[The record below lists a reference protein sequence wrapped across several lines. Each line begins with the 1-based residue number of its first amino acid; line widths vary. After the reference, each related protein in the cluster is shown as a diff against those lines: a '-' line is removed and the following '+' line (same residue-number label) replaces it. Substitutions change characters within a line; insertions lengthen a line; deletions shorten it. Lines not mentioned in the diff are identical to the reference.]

1 MKPTDALD
9 IRANFKWKC
18 GDSQWKEVVKQNIIL
33 SQGGKFFDGN
43 LVSVHHRKEDSDL
56 KEKELNAMLDTII
69 RAGTSGE
76 CFFIKDEMTNLVL
89 FASEKLDETDL
100 FDPTLAPTDKG
111 FAYFETPV
119 PLTDVRGR
127 KLLINVITWEKNFNK
142 TTGAFE
148 VSISCWNDSARTPDE
163 VATEIMS
170 NKDKDYQNF
179 VRQLGRFQW
188 IKSQSVKA
196 GTVVGAKQI
205 ELTDEQ
211 IEQIRLTTFKNSYG
225 MEQQDVVPLTTDL
238 IKKVVSNQKDRTK
251 ENGVQIQAGLG
262 YDLLSDEEWEEYKN
276 KMLVNPTNLVRI
288 LHAYWLLMSQT
299 IVEQAKE
306 KGDRTQRR
314 RLERENCPTEVVVVQ
329 FRKRKYL
336 NERGEETEE
345 SKKIDWSHR
354 WLVGGH
360 WRWQPYK
367 DPASGGEIKKR
378 IWISPYVK
386 GPEDKPFIPKDK
398 VFILA
403 K

>member
-18 GDSQWKEVVKQNIIL
+18 GDRQWKEVVKQNIIL
-33 SQGGKFFDGN
+33 SQGGKFFAGN
-43 LVSVHHRKEDSDL
+43 LVSVHHRNEDSDL
-56 KEKELNAMLDTII
+56 RERQMDAMLDTII

-142 TTGAFE
+142 STGAFE

-163 VATEIMS
+163 VAIEIMS
-170 NKDKDYQNF
+170 NKDKDYQEF

-196 GTVVGAKQI
+196 GEIVGAKQI

-225 MEQQDVVPLTTDL
+225 VGQENVVSLSTDL
-238 IKKVVSNQKDRTK
+238 IKKVVENEKDRTK
-251 ENGVQIQAGLG
+251 ANGIQIQEGLG

-276 KMLVNPTNLVRI
+276 RMLVNPTNLVRI

-306 KGDRTQRR
+306 TGDRNQRR